1 MPSVKS
7 QCCGCITGLHTHSGG
22 KNVLHYGHLYS
33 IDVDLTTA
41 YTQHLNTMHDMLNT
55 YSQSINGYS
64 ILR

>member
-22 KNVLHYGHLYS
+22 KNVLHYGHLDS

-41 YTQHLNTMHDMLNT
+41 YTQHLNTMHDRLNT
-55 YSQSINGYS
+55 
-64 ILR
+64 